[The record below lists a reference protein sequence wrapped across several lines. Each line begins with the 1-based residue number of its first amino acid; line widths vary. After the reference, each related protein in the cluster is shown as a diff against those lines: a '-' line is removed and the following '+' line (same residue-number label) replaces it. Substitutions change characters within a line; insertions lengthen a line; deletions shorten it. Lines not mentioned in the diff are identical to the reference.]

1 MIHIIKIQSILRAYL
16 GRKRYVVI
24 YEAILRIQNF
34 ILDRIDRK
42 NLLINIKYLASF
54 VRSKNKVNFLQDT
67 TRETITHK
75 VNRAVTK
82 VENTHKEDVSLF
94 KHKINNLTKVIL
106 NKDTTIEILEEKN
119 KNLTDTIK
127 LLEQKNNNLS
137 EHIESISKEI
147 TDFTQK
153 YNKSSST
160 NHSLK
165 DINKSL
171 ENINVDLCS
180 KIGDIYL
187 DLAKTTEDL
196 QRHKNKSVWDVL
208 FNRIK

>member
-24 YEAILRIQNF
+24 YESILRIQNF

-42 NLLINIKYLASF
+42 NLLINVKYLANF
-54 VRSKNKVNFLQDT
+54 VRSKNKVNFLQNT

-82 VENTHKEDVSLF
+82 VENIHKEDVSMY
-94 KHKINNLTKVIL
+94 KHKIINLTNVIL
-106 NKDTTIEILEEKN
+106 NKDNTIEILEEKN

-127 LLEQKNNNLS
+127 LLEQKNTNLS

>member
-42 NLLINIKYLASF
+42 NLLINVKYLANF
-54 VRSKNKVNFLQDT
+54 VRSKNKVNFLQNT

-82 VENTHKEDVSLF
+82 VENIHKEDVSMY
-94 KHKINNLTKVIL
+94 KHKIINLTNVIL
-106 NKDTTIEILEEKN
+106 NKDNTIEILEEKN

-127 LLEQKNNNLS
+127 LLEQKNTNLS